1 MKRLAVHMWTAQGTR
16 EIYSGLGA
24 TISRITPYMG
34 LSYGIYSTLNEVSV
48 ESRKKQEQ
56 DEPDAWMSLSTARSC
71 QNGGDKAAAKD
82 AGAKDKETKAR
93 VCGKWWLDSPGRWGS
108 NRRQQG
114 KGGQDD
120 AFEVGTL
127 RKRRSLMNAKAQS
140 KAKKSS
146 EDEGGEMETWWK
158 DSKYRGTDYM
168 DVLAKD
174 EVKPVDGA
182 SKTPQSPQVAQHT
195 WAASMTLRK

>member
-1 MKRLAVHMWTAQGTR
+1 M
-16 EIYSGLGA
+16 
-24 TISRITPYMG
+24 
-34 LSYGIYSTLNEVSV
+34 
-48 ESRKKQEQ
+48 
-56 DEPDAWMSLSTARSC
+56 
-71 QNGGDKAAAKD
+71 
-82 AGAKDKETKAR
+82 
-93 VCGKWWLDSPGRWGS
+93 WWLDSPGRWGS
-108 NRRQQG
+108 NRTQQG

-127 RKRRSLMNAKAQS
+127 QKRRSLMNAKAQS

-174 EVKPVDGA
+174 EVKPVDGD